1 MGNLWDKCAKEML
14 VAQVV
19 EQDVWLG
26 TPASTS
32 VSLGW
37 QRGIFIAC
45 SAYMALQSS
54 GLGLVCFFFLA
65 RFQFNSWCITS
76 LSQLWLPDKS
86 CCPFNFW
93 LSSCAAEPRDSGNS
107 FLALN
112 STRSILFVH
121 PSDALKCFEGLG
133 EKLLLNPCVLELW
146 EGGTAVFLH
155 QSAGLGGRHS
165 PGSTRGSAELIAW
178 QVVPWQMCCTQD
190 SVSADV
196 KSPPEGLEIESLL
209 KILSWH

>member
-54 GLGLVCFFFLA
+54 GLGLVCFFFWPD
-65 RFQFNSWCITS
+65 FN
-76 LSQLWLPDKS
+76 
-86 CCPFNFW
+86 
-93 LSSCAAEPRDSGNS
+93 
-107 FLALN
+107 
-112 STRSILFVH
+112 
-121 PSDALKCFEGLG
+121 
-133 EKLLLNPCVLELW
+133 
-146 EGGTAVFLH
+146 
-155 QSAGLGGRHS
+155 
-165 PGSTRGSAELIAW
+165 LIH
-178 QVVPWQMCCTQD
+178 
-190 SVSADV
+190 DV
-196 KSPPEGLEIESLL
+196 SPP
-209 KILSWH
+209 